1 MNEDKGTRYHR
12 ARRRLAVLEVLLV
25 GAALLLVVLSGV
37 SPAARDALSG
47 LAVAL
52 DLPDRWREPFTLLVF
67 TMGLALVLELVA
79 LPWYF
84 LRSFLL
90 ERTYGLTSESLETWL
105 RDHVKASVVALV
117 VGLAAV
123 EVLFWVARESPRWWW
138 AWATLGTFV
147 LSVLIVAL
155 APVLLLPLFY
165 RVQPLG
171 RSTLRERL
179 LTLAARAGRPALDVY
194 EWKVGER
201 TRKANAALAGLGRT
215 RRILL
220 SDTLIERYSE
230 DEIEVVLAH
239 ELSHHVHADV
249 WRGLAFE
256 AAIAAVTWGS
266 VQLAVWTLGPS
277 LGLRGD
283 TADVA
288 ALPLMLL
295 VGGATS
301 LLLQPL
307 AHAQSRAAERRADD
321 YALTLTHRPE
331 ALISALR
338 RLGQQNLAEEQAS
351 RFVEVAFLTH
361 PPLGERIAAVR
372 RWEGEGSRF
381 EV

>member
-1 MNEDKGTRYHR
+1 VNEDKGTRYHR

-25 GAALLLVVLSGV
+25 GAALLLVIFSGV
-37 SPAARDALSG
+37 SPAARDALSS

-52 DLPDRWREPFTLLVF
+52 DLPDRWREAFIALLFATGLGLLV
-67 TMGLALVLELVA
+67 ELVA

-90 ERTYGLTSESLETWL
+90 EHSYGLTSESLRTWL
-105 RDHVKASVVALV
+105 RDQAKASGVALV
-117 VGLAAV
+117 VGVAAV
-123 EVLFWVARESPRWWW
+123 EVLLWIARESPRWWW
-138 AWATLGTFV
+138 AWATLGTFI

-155 APVLLLPLFY
+155 APVVLLPLFY
-165 RVQPLG
+165 RVLPLE
-171 RSTLRERL
+171 RRTLRERL
-179 LTLAARAGRPALDVY
+179 LALAARAGRPALDVY

-220 SDTLIERYSE
+220 SDTLLERYSE

-256 AAIAAVTWGS
+256 AAIAAVTWGA
-266 VQLAVWTLGPS
+266 VQLAVSSVGPS
-277 LGLRGD
+277 LGLYG

-321 YALTLTHRPE
+321 YALALTHRPD

-338 RLGQQNLAEEQAS
+338 RLGQQNLAEEEAS
-351 RFVEVAFLTH
+351 RFIEMAFLTH

-372 RWEGEGSRF
+372 RWKG
-381 EV
+381 

>member
-12 ARRRLAVLEVLLV
+12 ARRRLTVLEVVLV

-37 SPAARDALSG
+37 SSPARDALFG
-47 LAVAL
+47 LGVAL
-52 DLPDRWREPFTLLVF
+52 DLPDRWREPFVLLLF
-67 TMGLALVLELVA
+67 AIGLALLLELVA

-84 LRSFLL
+84 LRSFVL
-90 ERTYGLTSESLETWL
+90 ERSYGLTSESLDTWL
-105 RDHVKASVVALV
+105 RDHLKASGVALV

-123 EVLFWVARESPRWWW
+123 EVLFWIARESPRWWW

-165 RVQPLG
+165 RVRPLDR
-171 RSTLRERL
+171 RSLRERL
-179 LTLAARAGRPALDVY
+179 LALAVRAGRPALDVY

-220 SDTLIERYSE
+220 SDTLLERYSE

-249 WRGLAFE
+249 WRGLAFD
-256 AAIAAVTWGS
+256 AALAAVMWGT
-266 VQLAVWTLGPS
+266 VQVAVWGLGPL
-277 LGLRGD
+277 LGLRG

-288 ALPLMLL
+288 ALPFMLL

-301 LLLQPL
+301 LVLQPL
-307 AHAQSRAAERRADD
+307 AYAQSRAAERRADH
-321 YALTLTHRPE
+321 YALALTRRPE

-351 RFVEVAFLTH
+351 RLVEVAFLTH

-372 RWEGEGSRF
+372 RWKG
-381 EV
+381 